1 MQFIIKVTSACN
13 LSCTYCSEGLRQLEN
28 LNIGI
33 YKSFVDGI
41 PKLLRHVGHK
51 NVDIIWH
58 GGEPLLI
65 GKQWITEAIEYT
77 NEVLSDFEISYSIQT
92 NATLIDEEW
101 IQIFKEFDFSI
112 GISLDGYKE
121 LHDQYRIAKNGQ
133 GTYETII
140 TNIKSLKSQGI
151 PASLLMVLNST
162 VIDLDKLWNSLED
175 LNLNLKIQPVVPIG
189 NAENQL
195 VETNNIY
202 NNYSTVLKYIFKKL
216 LTSHMD
222 ITVQPI
228 SNLLTTILTNNSIG
242 ECSYNGTCTRNI
254 ITLYPNGDVGFCGR
268 MTNENK
274 SYIYGNILNHDII
287 SLYDSEVSEKI
298 RNRQIYLQEN
308 DCKECAFWEFCHGG
322 CTVDA
327 LSSNGDIN
335 SKYHYCEGYK
345 ELLYYFMTE
354 GLTELKKA
362 LVNRKMRYRL
372 LIEEKDKLIKELHDE
387 R

>member
-1 MQFIIKVTSACN
+1 MQFIIKVTSECN

-28 LNIGI
+28 LNIET
-33 YKSFVDGI
+33 YKRFVDGI

-51 NVDIIWH
+51 NIDIIWH

-77 NEVLSDFEISYSIQT
+77 NEVLSDFEISHSIQT

-121 LHDQYRIAKNGQ
+121 LHNQYRIAKNGQ

-162 VIDLDKLWNSLED
+162 VIDLDKLWNTLED

-216 LTSHMD
+216 LTSH
-222 ITVQPI
+222 
-228 SNLLTTILTNNSIG
+228 
-242 ECSYNGTCTRNI
+242 
-254 ITLYPNGDVGFCGR
+254 
-268 MTNENK
+268 
-274 SYIYGNILNHDII
+274 
-287 SLYDSEVSEKI
+287 
-298 RNRQIYLQEN
+298 
-308 DCKECAFWEFCHGG
+308 CK
-322 CTVDA
+322 
-327 LSSNGDIN
+327 
-335 SKYHYCEGYK
+335 
-345 ELLYYFMTE
+345 
-354 GLTELKKA
+354 
-362 LVNRKMRYRL
+362 
-372 LIEEKDKLIKELHDE
+372 
-387 R
+387 

>member
-28 LNIGI
+28 LNIET
-33 YKSFVDGI
+33 YKRFVDGI
-41 PKLLRHVGHK
+41 PKLLRHVGQK

-162 VIDLDKLWNSLED
+162 VIDLDKLWNTLED

-298 RNRQIYLQEN
+298 R
-308 DCKECAFWEFCHGG
+308 CKCQ
-322 CTVDA
+322 
-327 LSSNGDIN
+327 
-335 SKYHYCEGYK
+335 YK
-345 ELLYYFMTE
+345 NVQF
-354 GLTELKKA
+354 
-362 LVNRKMRYRL
+362 
-372 LIEEKDKLIKELHDE
+372 
-387 R
+387 